1 MIQVLLQPAVLEII
15 EPLGHAECRAVIIQV
30 WLDIPDTVL
39 SEIFR
44 RQDLRHQSEP
54 ETLFNADPVGK
65 LYLDG
70 LGMPEV
76 VGQEE
81 RDRTAGVEAVFTVS
95 E

>member
-1 MIQVLLQPAVLEII
+1 MIQVFLQPAVLEII
-15 EPLGHAECRAVIIQV
+15 EPLGHAEGRAVIIQV

-54 ETLFNADPVGK
+54 ETLFSADPVSK

-70 LGMPEV
+70 FGMPEV
-76 VGQEE
+76 MRQEE
-81 RDRTAGVEAVFTVS
+81 RDRTAGVKTVLTVS